1 MSEEKNKKY
10 IWFQNGSVLS
20 FDNSDCYLN
29 EKTIQKEQ
37 LDKSEDLAKSKQK
50 ALYESFFK
58 KHFRNVIVLTGAGTS
73 LNNGGKTRK
82 DLWDVDCKNEIEAIK
97 PEIKDLE
104 KKDFYKKKD
113 IEGLLSY
120 IILYEKLNG
129 EIKDGKIKDVENS
142 LRKNLEKKII
152 DACNLKIKDGDKT
165 HEEFL
170 KKITAR
176 KPSDPRVKLFTLN
189 YDLLFE
195 ESANNSGFT
204 IIDGFSFSYPRT
216 FSGKYFDL
224 DIVNREKT
232 RIKNEESFDSKVFH
246 LYKMHGSLNWHRDG
260 DKIKQTEKPENPLI
274 IYPASDKYESSY
286 EQPYFE
292 MMSRF
297 QQALRKENTL
307 LIVIGFGFGD
317 KHIQNVINEA
327 VNQNSSFHLAIINFN
342 GKDKEEGIK
351 TEDFEQ
357 FFINEKGK
365 QIKRNVTIIYDSFED
380 FVEKYPLN
388 NTYLEQEK
396 QGLEKNNGVHNE
408 AIQS

>member
-10 IWFQNGSVLS
+10 IWFQNGNVLS
-20 FDNSDCYLN
+20 YDDSNCYLN
-29 EKTIQKEQ
+29 EKRHSKEE
-37 LDKSEDLAKSKQK
+37 LSSKQK

-58 KHFRNVIVLTGAGTS
+58 KHFRNVVFLTGAGTS
-73 LNNGGKTRK
+73 LNNKGKTRK
-82 DLWDVDCKNEIEAIK
+82 DLCKYCIKEIKAIK
-97 PEIKDLE
+97 FKIKDLE
-104 KKDFYKKKD
+104 EKDFYKKKD

-129 EIKDGKIKDVENS
+129 EIKDGENS

-246 LYKMHGSLNWHRDG
+246 LYKMHGSLNWHRDR
-260 DKIKQTEKPENPLI
+260 DRDIIKQTETTENPLI
-274 IYPASDKYESSY
+274 IYPASEKYESSY

-327 VNQNSSFHLAIINFN
+327 VKQNSSFHLVIINYN

-351 TEDFEQ
+351 TKDFEQ
-357 FFINEKGK
+357 FFINEKEK
-365 QIKRNVTIIYDSFED
+365 QIERNVTIIYDSFEN
-380 FVEKYPLN
+380 FVKNYPSN

-396 QGLEKNNGVHNE
+396 QGLEKNNGVDNE
-408 AIQS
+408 AI